1 MIKTK
6 ISIKTKI
13 ICTIGPA
20 SREPEIL
27 EKLMRAGMNV
37 CRLNFSH
44 GSQDEH
50 AALIRDIREISAR
63 LKKPVAILQD
73 LAGPKI
79 RTGPVAGGSITLVE
93 GAAFR
98 LTNREVHGDASE
110 VGLTFPDLPR
120 TVEAGDALLLADGL
134 MELVVESTNETDV
147 NCRVVTGGEL
157 GSHKG
162 INLPTRTIEAPILS
176 EKDLSDLKF
185 GLAQDVDFVA
195 LSFVRNA
202 EDIEV
207 ANRIIKA
214 AGKDT
219 PVIAKIEKFEALD
232 NIDEII
238 AVTGGIMVARGD
250 LGVEI
255 PLEQVPRAQ
264 KMIIARTNAAA
275 KPVITATQMLR
286 SMVENPRPTR
296 AEVTD
301 VANAILDGTDAVMLS
316 EETAIGAYPVGAVE
330 VMSRVAADTEK
341 DFDFEGWTEKFKL
354 DHTMSFES
362 AVAHSA
368 VEMAVDIGAAAIITC
383 TKSGSTTRLVARHRP
398 RQVLLAMTPDSK
410 TALEM
415 ALVFGAEPMITP
427 MVKNGEDLERTAIKS
442 AVKGGYLKKGDA
454 VVITAGLPFHVE
466 GTTNLIKVARVGRK
480 DGSSSPTE

>member
-1 MIKTK
+1 M
-6 ISIKTKI
+6 IKTKI

-20 SREPEIL
+20 SRKPEIL
-27 EKLMRAGMNV
+27 EWLMTAGMNV

-44 GSQDEH
+44 GTQEEH
-50 AALIRDIREISAR
+50 AVLIRDIREISGR

-79 RTGPVAGGSITLVE
+79 RTGPMAGGSITLVK

-98 LTNREVHGDASE
+98 LTNRDVPGDASE
-110 VGLTFPDLPR
+110 VGLTYPDLPR
-120 TVEAGDALLLADGL
+120 TVQAGDSLLLADGL
-134 MELVVESTNETDV
+134 MELVVESTGETDV

-301 VANAILDGTDAVMLS
+301 VANAILDGTDAIMLS
-316 EETAIGAYPVGAVE
+316 EETAMGSYPVGAAE

>member
-1 MIKTK
+1 MN
-6 ISIKTKI
+6 KTKI

-20 SREPEIL
+20 SRDPQIL
-27 EKLMRAGMNV
+27 RRLMDAGMNV

-44 GSQDEH
+44 GTQDEH
-50 AALIRDIREISAR
+50 GALIKDIRRVAAEAKR
-63 LKKPVAILQD
+63 HVAILQD

-79 RTGPVAGGSITLVE
+79 RTGPVAAGSITLKE

-98 LTNREVHGDASE
+98 LTNRDVPGDENE
-110 VGLTFPDLPR
+110 VGLTYPDLPS
-120 TVEAGDALLLADGL
+120 TVEAGDILMLADGL
-134 MELVVESTNETDV
+134 MELTVESADATDV
-147 NCRVVTGGEL
+147 NCRVVMGGEL

-162 INLPTRTIEAPILS
+162 INLPGRTIAAPILS
-176 EKDLSDLKF
+176 AKDRSDLEF
-185 GLAQDVDFVA
+185 GLAQDVDYIA
-195 LSFVRNA
+195 LSFVRDA
-202 EDIEV
+202 ADV
-207 ANRIIKA
+207 AAVTKIVSA

-238 AVTGGIMVARGD
+238 AEAGGIMVARGD

-264 KMIIARTNAAA
+264 KMIISRTNAVA

-286 SMVENPRPTR
+286 SMVDNPRPTR

-301 VANAILDGTDAVMLS
+301 VANAILDGTDAIMLS
-316 EETAIGAYPVGAVE
+316 EETAMGRFPVKAVE
-330 VMSRVAADTEK
+330 VMTRVAAETEPE
-341 DFDFEGWTEKFKL
+341 FDFVGWTLKFKA
-354 DHTMSFES
+354 DNVASFEA
-362 AVAHSA
+362 AVALAA
-368 VEMAVDIGAAAIITC
+368 VEMANDIGAAAIITC

-398 RQVLLAMTPDSK
+398 WQTLLTLTPETK

-415 ALVFGAEPMITP
+415 ALVFGAEPLLTE
-427 MVKNGEDLERTAIKS
+427 VADSSDVLEKMAIKA
-442 AVKGGYLKKGDA
+442 AVKGGFVKKGDA

-466 GTTNLIKVARVGRK
+466 GTTNLIKIARVGRK
-480 DGSSSPTE
+480 DGTL

>member
-1 MIKTK
+1 M
-6 ISIKTKI
+6 IKTKI

-20 SREPEIL
+20 SRDPETL
-27 EKLMRAGMNV
+27 ERLMNAGMNV

-44 GSQDEH
+44 GTQEEH
-50 AALIRDIREISAR
+50 ADLIRDIREISTR

-79 RTGPVAGGSITLVE
+79 RTGPMAGGSITLVK

-98 LTNREVHGDASE
+98 LTNRDVPGDASE
-110 VGLTFPDLPR
+110 VGLTYPDLPR
-120 TVEAGDALLLADGL
+120 TVQAGDSLLLADGL
-134 MELVVESTNETDV
+134 MELVVESTGETDV

-162 INLPTRTIEAPILS
+162 INLPTRTIDAPILS
-176 EKDLSDLKF
+176 EKDLSDLDF
-185 GLAQDVDFVA
+185 GLAQDVDFIA

-202 EDIEV
+202 EDVEV
-207 ANRIIKA
+207 ATRIIHA

-238 AVTGGIMVARGD
+238 AAAGGIMVARGD

-264 KMIIARTNAAA
+264 KKIIARTNAAA

-301 VANAILDGTDAVMLS
+301 VANAILDGTDAIMLS
-316 EETAIGAYPVGAVE
+316 EETAMGSYPVGAVE

-354 DHTMSFES
+354 DHNLSFES

-368 VEMAVDIGAAAIITC
+368 VEVAVDIGAAAIITC

-398 RQVLLAMTPDSK
+398 RQTLLAMTPDSK

-427 MVKNGEDLERTAIKS
+427 MVNNGEELERLAIKS
-442 AVKGGYLKKGDA
+442 AVRGGYVKKGDA

>member
-1 MIKTK
+1 M
-6 ISIKTKI
+6 IKTKI

-20 SREPEIL
+20 SRDPEIL
-27 EKLMRAGMNV
+27 ERLMKVGMNV

-44 GSQDEH
+44 GTQEEH

-63 LKKPVAILQD
+63 LNKPVAILQD

-79 RTGPVAGGSITLVE
+79 RTGPVANGSITLVK

-98 LTNREVHGDASE
+98 LTNRDVPGDASE
-110 VGLTFPDLPR
+110 VGLTYPDLPR
-120 TVEAGDALLLADGL
+120 TVQAGDNLLLADGL
-134 MELVVESTNETDV
+134 MELIVESTDETDV

-162 INLPTRTIEAPILS
+162 INLPARTINAPILS
-176 EKDLSDLKF
+176 GKDLSDLEF

-202 EDIEV
+202 ADIET
-207 ANRIIKA
+207 AKKIIRA

-238 AVTGGIMVARGD
+238 AAAGGIMVARGD

-301 VANAILDGTDAVMLS
+301 VANAILDGTDAIMLS
-316 EETAIGAYPVGAVE
+316 EETAVGAYPVGAVE

-341 DFDFEGWTEKFKL
+341 EFDFEGWTEKFKL
-354 DHTMSFES
+354 DHTLSFEA
-362 AVAHSA
+362 AVARSA
-368 VEMAVDIGAAAIITC
+368 VEMAFDIGAAAIITC

-398 RQVLLAMTPDSK
+398 RQVLLAMTTDSR

-415 ALVFGAEPMITP
+415 ALIFGAEPVVTP
-427 MVKNGEDLERTAIKS
+427 MVSNGEELERMAIKS
-442 AVKGGYLKKGDA
+442 AVKGGYVKKGDA

-480 DGSSSPTE
+480 DGTSTPTG

>member
-1 MIKTK
+1 MVKTK
-6 ISIKTKI
+6 NAIKTKI

-20 SREPEIL
+20 SRDPEIL
-27 EKLMRAGMNV
+27 ERLMTAGMNV

-44 GSQDEH
+44 GTQEEH
-50 AALIRDIREISAR
+50 AVLIRDIREISAR
-63 LKKPVAILQD
+63 LEKPVAILQD

-79 RTGPVAGGSITLVE
+79 RTGPMAAGSIMLVE

-98 LTNREVHGDASE
+98 LTNRDVPGDASG
-110 VGLTFPDLPR
+110 VGLTYPDLPR
-120 TVEAGDALLLADGL
+120 TVQAGDALLLADGL
-134 MELVVESTNETDV
+134 MELVVESTDETDV

-162 INLPTRTIEAPILS
+162 INLPGRTIDAPILS
-176 EKDLSDLKF
+176 EKDLSDLEF
-185 GLAQDVDFVA
+185 GLAHDVDFVA

-202 EDIEV
+202 ADIET
-207 ANRIIKA
+207 ANKIIHA

-232 NIDEII
+232 HIDEII
-238 AVTGGIMVARGD
+238 AAAGGIMVARGD

-286 SMVENPRPTR
+286 SMVDNPRPTR

-316 EETAIGAYPVGAVE
+316 EETAMGSFPVRAVE
-330 VMSRVAADTEK
+330 VMFRVAADTEK
-341 DFDFEGWTEKFKL
+341 GFDFEGWTEKFRL
-354 DHTMSFES
+354 DHAMSFEA

-368 VEMAVDIGAAAIITC
+368 VEMAVDIGAGAIITC

-398 RQVLLAMTPDSK
+398 RQILLAMTPDPK

-415 ALVFGAEPMITP
+415 ALVFGAVP
-427 MVKNGEDLERTAIKS
+427 MVTPTVENGEALERMAITG
-442 AVKGGYLKKGDA
+442 AFKGGYVKKGDA

-480 DGSSSPTE
+480 DGTS

>member
-1 MIKTK
+1 M
-6 ISIKTKI
+6 IKTKI

-20 SREPEIL
+20 SRDPETL
-27 EKLMRAGMNV
+27 ERLMNAGMNV

-44 GSQDEH
+44 GTQDEH
-50 AALIRDIREISAR
+50 AVLIRDIREISGR

-79 RTGPVAGGSITLVE
+79 RTGPMAGGSITLVK
-93 GAAFR
+93 GVAFR
-98 LTNREVHGDASE
+98 LTNRDVPGDASE
-110 VGLTFPDLPR
+110 VGLTYPDLPR
-120 TVEAGDALLLADGL
+120 TVQAGDSLLLADGL
-134 MELVVESTNETDV
+134 MELVVESTDATGV

-162 INLPTRTIEAPILS
+162 INLPTRTIDAPILS
-176 EKDLSDLKF
+176 EKDLSDLNF
-185 GLAQDVDFVA
+185 GLAQDVDFIA
-195 LSFVRNA
+195 LSFVRSA
-202 EDIEV
+202 EDVEV
-207 ANRIIKA
+207 AKKIIHS

-238 AVTGGIMVARGD
+238 AAAGGIMVARGD

-264 KMIIARTNAAA
+264 KMIIARTNASA

-301 VANAILDGTDAVMLS
+301 VANAILDGTDAIMLS
-316 EETAIGAYPVGAVE
+316 EETAMGSYPVGAVE

-341 DFDFEGWTEKFKL
+341 GFDFEGWTEKFKL
-354 DHTMSFES
+354 DHTLSFES

-398 RQVLLAMTPDSK
+398 RQTLLAMTPDLK

-427 MVKNGEDLERTAIKS
+427 MVNNGEELERLAIKS
-442 AVKGGYLKKGDA
+442 AVKGGYVKKGDS

>member
-1 MIKTK
+1 MVKTK
-6 ISIKTKI
+6 IAIKTKI

-20 SREPEIL
+20 SRDPEIL
-27 EKLMRAGMNV
+27 ERLMTAGMNV

-44 GSQDEH
+44 GTQEEH
-50 AALIRDIREISAR
+50 AVLIRDIRKISAR
-63 LKKPVAILQD
+63 LDKPVAILQD

-79 RTGPVAGGSITLVE
+79 RTGAVAAGSITLVE

-98 LTNREVHGDASE
+98 LTNRDVPGDASE
-110 VGLTFPDLPR
+110 VGLTYPDLPR
-120 TVEAGDALLLADGL
+120 TVQAGDALLLADGL

-147 NCRVVTGGEL
+147 NCRVITGGEL

-162 INLPTRTIEAPILS
+162 INLPTRTIDAPILS
-176 EKDLSDLKF
+176 GKDLSDLKF

-202 EDIEV
+202 ADIET
-207 ANRIIKA
+207 AKAIIRT

-232 NIDEII
+232 HIDEII
-238 AVTGGIMVARGD
+238 AAAGGIMVARGD

-301 VANAILDGTDAVMLS
+301 VANAILDGTDAIMLS
-316 EETAIGAYPVGAVE
+316 EETAVGAFPVEAVE

-354 DHTMSFES
+354 DHTLSFEA

-368 VEMAVDIGAAAIITC
+368 VEVAFDIGAAAIITC

-398 RQVLLAMTPDSK
+398 RQTLLAMTPDSK

-415 ALVFGAEPMITP
+415 ALVFGAIPLVTP
-427 MVKNGEDLERTAIKS
+427 MVDSGEALERMAIIG
-442 AVKGGYLKKGDA
+442 AVKGGYVKKGDA

-480 DGSSSPTE
+480 DGTS